1 MILSKYLNQNVKT
14 NEINFFSF
22 LVYLIPIAIVTGPF
36 LPDLIISVIAFYYLY
51 ICYKKKSFLYFDLKY
66 TRLFILFYFF
76 IIANSFNTDD
86 ILYSLKTSIFYIRFL
101 FFSLYVVYL
110 SSLNKNFYKFFFYF
124 LSLTFL
130 ILVFDSFVQIIFDK
144 NLFGYEIHRSKDAII
159 QINTLRVSSFFGE
172 ELILG
177 SFLSR
182 LLFLLIGLYFYLKI
196 NHKFFFIFVLSVIV
210 VVYYSGERTAFAI
223 ILFCILYNIFLN
235 NLQRK
240 KFIYLVLFLFPIII
254 CISYLNSNL
263 MNRMIKSAFFFIN
276 NNQVQSFKPIENF
289 IIFTPDHHELY
300 VASYKMILDKPM
312 FGHGFKSFRFICKNK
327 KYYRSISSC
336 STHPHNI
343 LVQFFVELGIAGS
356 IFLFLIY
363 FYLLKEFFL
372 IFRIKNKS
380 EYSNT
385 LIFKISLLSIISANM
400 FPFFPSG
407 NFFNNWITIIY
418 FLPVSFYFS
427 LLINSKNLE

>member
-1 MILSKYLNQNVKT
+1 
-14 NEINFFSF
+14 
-22 LVYLIPIAIVTGPF
+22 
-36 LPDLIISVIAFYYLY
+36 
-51 ICYKKKSFLYFDLKY
+51 
-66 TRLFILFYFF
+66 
-76 IIANSFNTDD
+76 
-86 ILYSLKTSIFYIRFL
+86 
-101 FFSLYVVYL
+101 
-110 SSLNKNFYKFFFYF
+110 
-124 LSLTFL
+124 
-130 ILVFDSFVQIIFDK
+130 
-144 NLFGYEIHRSKDAII
+144 
-159 QINTLRVSSFFGE
+159 
-172 ELILG
+172 
-177 SFLSR
+177 
-182 LLFLLIGLYFYLKI
+182 
-196 NHKFFFIFVLSVIV
+196 
-210 VVYYSGERTAFAI
+210 
-223 ILFCILYNIFLN
+223 
-235 NLQRK
+235 
-240 KFIYLVLFLFPIII
+240 
-254 CISYLNSNL
+254 

-276 NNQVQSFKPIENF
+276 NNQVQSYKPIENF

-312 FGHGFKSFRFICKNK
+312 FGHGFKSFRFICENK

-385 LIFKISLLSIISANM
+385 LIFKICLLSIISANM